1 MLIQQGTR
9 LGRYEVLSLLGK
21 GGMGE
26 VYLAHDTQLRRQV
39 AIKVL
44 PGEVTKDRNRLS
56 RFEQEAYA
64 ASSLNH
70 PNILTIYEFGVQDGN
85 HFIATEY
92 IDGESLR
99 QHIGR
104 SQIQLSEVLHIAE
117 QVASALSAAHQ
128 AGIIHRDIKPENIMF
143 RRDGIIKVLDFGLAK
158 LADDSSHPD
167 PEAETKA
174 KVTEPGVVLGTASY
188 MSPEQTRG
196 LPLDQRS
203 DIWSLGVVIY
213 ELVAGCLP
221 FAGET
226 TTDIIASIVKTEP
239 RMLSARVDVVP
250 AELER
255 IVTKALRKDKEE
267 RYQVVKEL
275 ALDVKSLR
283 QHLEFETELERT
295 GAPESFRRTTQQT
308 KVEPTRWSV
317 EFIAAEFQKRKS
329 ATALLLLAAFLI
341 IAGIGYSVY
350 SRFGSASGSQAITS
364 IAVLP
369 FTNTNH
375 DLDSEYLSDGLSE
388 SLINRL
394 SQVPGVKVIARS
406 SSFKYKDK
414 DIDIQEVAK
423 ALGVNSVLTGRI
435 SQRGDDLL
443 VSAELVD
450 ARDKTQVWGEQYNKK
465 TKDLISVQSEIAS
478 EIAEKLRPRLS
489 SGEQQRVAK
498 RETGNTEAY
507 QLRLKGSFYSNKGD
521 LESQKKAVEY
531 FKQAIAVDPAYALAY
546 AELSIN
552 YSNLVGSSVLEPKEY
567 IPQAE
572 RAAQRALE
580 LDESLPEAHYALS
593 YLRTYSW
600 DWATSERELERTIE
614 LNPNLAM
621 AHGGYAIYLSI
632 MKRHGE
638 AITEAQ
644 RARELD
650 PLALWLNANVG
661 YTYYFARQYDKAIE
675 ALNKSLELERNFPLV
690 HIYLGYVHAAKGD
703 YKEAIAAYKEA
714 IRVGNDSPSTQI
726 YLGAAYAKAGER
738 DQAEAILKSLETSK
752 SYASPVELA
761 ILYGSL
767 GKRDEAFASLEKGYQ
782 AHDLQFPWANTDPAF
797 DSLRSDPRFHN
808 LMTRIGL

>member
-26 VYLAHDTQLRRQV
+26 VYLAHDTQLRRHV

-70 PNILTIYEFGVQDGN
+70 PNILTIYEFNEQDGI

-99 QHIGR
+99 QHNGR

-239 RMLSARVDVVP
+239 LMLAARVENVP

-267 RYQVVKEL
+267 RYQVAKEL
-275 ALDVKSLR
+275 ALDAKSLR
-283 QHLEFETELERT
+283 QRLEFETELERT

-317 EFIAAEFQKRKS
+317 EFIAAEVQKRKS
-329 ATALLLLAAFLI
+329 ATALLLLASFVI
-341 IAGIGYSVY
+341 IAGIGYFVY
-350 SRFGSASGSQAITS
+350 SRFGSASGSPGIAS

-369 FTNTNH
+369 FANQNH
-375 DLDSEYLSDGLSE
+375 DLDSEYLSDGLTE
-388 SLINRL
+388 NLINRL

-450 ARDKTQVWGEQYNKK
+450 ARDKTQVWGEQYNRK
-465 TKDLISVQSEIAS
+465 TKDLLAVQSEIAT

-489 SGEQQRVAK
+489 SGEQQRVGK
-498 RETGNTEAY
+498 PETRNTEAY
-507 QLRLKGSFYSNKGD
+507 ELQLKGRFYYNKGD
-521 LESQKKAVEY
+521 LDSQKRAVAY
-531 FKQAIAVDPAYALAY
+531 FKQAIALDPAYALAY

-552 YSNLVGSSVLEPKEY
+552 YSHLVGSSVLEPKEY
-567 IPQAE
+567 IPLAE
-572 RAAQRALE
+572 QAAQRALE
-580 LDESLPEAHYALS
+580 LDDSLPEAHFALS
-593 YLRTYSW
+593 FLRTYSW
-600 DWATSERELERTIE
+600 DWATSEREIKRTIE
-614 LNPNLAM
+614 LNPNLAL
-621 AHGGYAIYLSI
+621 AHNGYAIYLSI
-632 MKRHGE
+632 RKRYAE
-638 AITEAQ
+638 ATAETL

-650 PLALWLNANVG
+650 PLSIWASANVG
-661 YTYYFARQYDKAIE
+661 SIYNFAGQYDKAIE
-675 ALNKSLELERNFPLV
+675 ELNKTLELDRNFAIAYV
-690 HIYLGYVHAAKGD
+690 FLGYVYAAKRD
-703 YKEAIAAYKEA
+703 YKQAISAYKEA
-714 IRVGNDSPSTQI
+714 IRLGDNSPSIGI
-726 YLGAAYAKAGER
+726 YLGAAYSYAGER
-738 DQAEAILKSLETSK
+738 DQAQSILKHLESSK
-752 SYASPVELA
+752 DYVSPVELA
-761 ILYGSL
+761 LLYESL

-782 AHDLQFPWANTDPAF
+782 AHDVQLPWANTDPAF
-797 DSLRSDPRFHN
+797 NSLRSDPRFQN

>member
-44 PGEVTKDRNRLS
+44 PGEVTKDRNRLN

-70 PNILTIYEFGVQDGN
+70 PNILTIYEFGVQDGI

-143 RRDGIIKVLDFGLAK
+143 RRDGLIKVLDFGLAK
-158 LADDSSHPD
+158 LEDDSSHPD

-239 RMLSARVDVVP
+239 LMLSARVEVVP

-267 RYQVVKEL
+267 RYQVAKEL

-283 QHLEFETELERT
+283 QRLQFETELERT

-317 EFIAAEFQKRKS
+317 EFIAAEAQKHKPLS
-329 ATALLLLAAFLI
+329 AVLLLASFLLL
-341 IAGIGYSVY
+341 AGIGYFVY
-350 SRFGSASGSQAITS
+350 SRFASASGAQGIAS
-364 IAVLP
+364 IAVIP
-369 FTNTNH
+369 FTNQNH
-375 DLDSEYLSDGLSE
+375 DLDSEYLSDGLTE
-388 SLINRL
+388 NLINRL

-414 DIDIQEVAK
+414 DIDIQEVAR

-435 SQRGDDLL
+435 SQRGDDLV

-498 RETGNTEAY
+498 PETGNLEAY
-507 QLRLKGSFYSNKGD
+507 QLRL
-521 LESQKKAVEY
+521 
-531 FKQAIAVDPAYALAY
+531 
-546 AELSIN
+546 
-552 YSNLVGSSVLEPKEY
+552 
-567 IPQAE
+567 
-572 RAAQRALE
+572 
-580 LDESLPEAHYALS
+580 
-593 YLRTYSW
+593 
-600 DWATSERELERTIE
+600 
-614 LNPNLAM
+614 
-621 AHGGYAIYLSI
+621 
-632 MKRHGE
+632 
-638 AITEAQ
+638 
-644 RARELD
+644 
-650 PLALWLNANVG
+650 
-661 YTYYFARQYDKAIE
+661 
-675 ALNKSLELERNFPLV
+675 
-690 HIYLGYVHAAKGD
+690 
-703 YKEAIAAYKEA
+703 
-714 IRVGNDSPSTQI
+714 
-726 YLGAAYAKAGER
+726 
-738 DQAEAILKSLETSK
+738 
-752 SYASPVELA
+752 
-761 ILYGSL
+761 
-767 GKRDEAFASLEKGYQ
+767 
-782 AHDLQFPWANTDPAF
+782 
-797 DSLRSDPRFHN
+797 
-808 LMTRIGL
+808 